1 MLECTFFLLT
11 TLLGM
16 QGISSQTRNQTH
28 AAHSG
33 SVESYNHWTTEEV
46 QNTFI
51 FKDSFV

>member
-1 MLECTFFLLT
+1 
-11 TLLGM
+11 M

-33 SVESYNHWTTEEV
+33 SVDSVESYNHGTTEEV

-51 FKDSFV
+51 FKDSFVWLLHMFH

>member
-1 MLECTFFLLT
+1 
-11 TLLGM
+11 M

-51 FKDSFV
+51 FKDSFVWLLHMFH

>member
-1 MLECTFFLLT
+1 
-11 TLLGM
+11 M

-33 SVESYNHWTTEEV
+33 SVESYNQWTTEEV

-51 FKDSFV
+51 FKDSFVWLLHMFH